1 MVKLE
6 ISSDIENIEPLIKS
20 AINFEISRL
29 EIGLNKTN
37 REIQKFEQKYQVSS
51 DTFLREYTVE
61 NLQGGDDEYIS
72 WLGEIKINEKMMEEI
87 SQLKAIEYVTK
98 RISI

>member
-1 MVKLE
+1 MIKLE
-6 ISSDIENIEPLIKS
+6 ISSDIDNIEPLIKS

-37 REIQKFEQKYQVSS
+37 REIQKFEKKYEVSS
-51 DTFLREYTVE
+51 ETFLREYTAE

-72 WLGEIKINEKMMEEI
+72 WLGEIKINDKMREEL
-87 SQLKAIEYVTK
+87 SNLKAIEYVTK
-98 RISI
+98 

>member
-1 MVKLE
+1 MIKLE
-6 ISSDIENIEPLIKS
+6 ISSDIDNIESLIKS

-37 REIQKFEQKYQVSS
+37 REIQKFENKYQVSS
-51 DTFLREYTVE
+51 NTFLREYTAE

-72 WLGEIKINEKMMEEI
+72 WMGEIKINERMREEL
-87 SQLKAIEYVTK
+87 SHLKAIEYVTK
-98 RISI
+98 